1 MNNKEKALT
10 ELKRLGWS
18 VVDESASERVII
30 LEKKQRYANFTV
42 EILYQS
48 KEVCFMPY
56 HTYDYIDFESLKY
69 INQLIQ
75 EVEHG
80 T

>member
-1 MNNKEKALT
+1 MESKEKALT
-10 ELKRLGWS
+10 ALKRLGWS
-18 VVDESASERVII
+18 VVDESSSEGVVI
-30 LEKKQRYANFTV
+30 LERRQRYANFTV
-42 EILYQS
+42 EILYHS

-75 EVEHG
+75 EVEQ
-80 T
+80 